1 MIVAAVL
8 GLAAC
13 ASVQRRD
20 PECYPAP
27 YMKIVPV
34 AIELA
39 PGETLPL
46 RPARLGYSVNALPA
60 HCTAKWS
67 VRGEGVSI
75 SRHGLLAAAS
85 SVAVGTQFTVR
96 AERDGM
102 FVEQTGLIVDAA
114 PNPLVGAWKQREWPG
129 CDSFFAPVGEL
140 IFRRGGQYLL
150 TVRPFESQVGTV
162 GSYEYDRQTGRL
174 VMNYSG
180 QGTVKVEGR
189 SLVFTGRFS
198 FATAF
203 PGETCT
209 AVFDPIPMPNL

>member
-1 MIVAAVL
+1 MIVAAA
-8 GLAAC
+8 LAVAGC
-13 ASVQRRD
+13 ASAPRGE
-20 PECYPAP
+20 PECHPAP
-27 YMKIVPV
+27 FMKIVPV

-46 RPARLGYSVNALPA
+46 RPARLTYSVNALPP

-75 SRHGLLAAAS
+75 SRHGQLAAAS
-85 SVAVGTQFTVR
+85 DVAVGTQFTVR

-102 FVEQTGLIVDAA
+102 FVEQKGLIVDGA
-114 PNPLVGAWKQREWPG
+114 PNPLVGAWKQRESPG
-129 CDSFFAPVGEL
+129 CDSFFGPVGEL

-150 TVRPFESQVGTV
+150 TVRPFESQVGSV
-162 GSYEYDRQTGRL
+162 GSYQYDRQTGRL
-174 VMNYSG
+174 VMHAG

-189 SLVFTGRFS
+189 SLVFTGGFS
-198 FATAF
+198 FTTAL